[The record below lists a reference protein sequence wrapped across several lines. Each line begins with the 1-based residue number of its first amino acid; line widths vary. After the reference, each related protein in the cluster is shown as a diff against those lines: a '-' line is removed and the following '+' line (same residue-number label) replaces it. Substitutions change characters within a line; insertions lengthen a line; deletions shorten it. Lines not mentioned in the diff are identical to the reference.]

1 MEIPKTSI
9 ECLEISNDSRYGKF
23 VIEPLDRGFGITIG
37 NALRRVLL
45 SSLEGAAVSSIKIDG
60 VLHEFSP
67 IKNVVED
74 TTDLILNLKDL
85 RLKVYSNETKLLR
98 IEKDGEGD
106 VFAKDIETDSDIE
119 ILNPDL
125 KIATVAPGGRLSV
138 EMTVAVGKGFVTAE
152 KNKKHDD
159 PIGLIPIDSIYSPIK
174 KVSYK
179 VDDYNVGLTE
189 SDKLTIELWTDGS
202 IRPDHALSKAAQIV
216 IDYMSIFTNLAVDVL
231 ENSAVSSNNEEK
243 KNKVLE
249 MTIEDLDLSPRA
261 SNCLKR
267 AGLST
272 VEELI
277 LKSTDELKKVRNLGN
292 KSLEEIIEKLKELG
306 YSLNDGN

>member
-45 SSLEGAAVSSIKIDG
+45 SSLEGAAVTSIKIDG

-106 VFAKDIETDSDIE
+106 VFAKDIETDSEIE

-216 IDYMSIFTNLAVDVL
+216 IDYMSIFTNLAVDVM